1 MTNRFIYALVACAGL
16 LGSTACTD
24 LTSNVYSSYNS
35 SVFPKN
41 EEDVNALLV
50 GGVYAPFRSNMFE
63 GLFCTSNRG
72 VQIYND
78 MCTDMGDCMWQ
89 DVYWF
94 DLINVNFN
102 TNPTDGEGPSLI
114 YRNNISCLSR
124 MTNIIKTVKEMSSIS
139 EENKNKLLAQAYC
152 GRGWLAY
159 ILYDMFGRIQIPT
172 EESLSNP
179 AANIIVPRSTD
190 EETVKYIEDNLL
202 EAAKYL
208 PKTIPYGDADYGRFT
223 AGAAYTILMH
233 LYMHEERWADA
244 VEVGRELM
252 KPDYGYQLVPD
263 YKDIFTLENEGN
275 KETIWACTEDRG
287 INIQL
292 WLSEVLPSSYPR
304 KNPNIQTWSGY
315 RMPWQFYHTYEPGDR
330 RLLTIAG
337 EYTSS
342 AGVLYNE
349 ANPRGV
355 LDKGAL
361 PIKYGEDPE
370 DTGSGSAIDYIVL
383 RYADVLTLQAEALA
397 RKANSVTQEAVDL
410 LNMVRN
416 RAKIP
421 LYKVGDFGSLESF
434 LNAVLTER
442 GHELYFEGWRR
453 SDLIRH
459 GKFIAYA
466 KLYKKSRTA
475 APHHVLFPLPQK
487 IINEG
492 RGLVIQN
499 EGY

>member
-78 MCTDMGDCMWQ
+78 MCTDMGDCRWQ

-102 TNPTDGEGPSLI
+102 ANPTDGEGPSLI

-233 LYMHEERWADA
+233 LYMHEQRWADA
-244 VEVGRELM
+244 VEVGNELM

-275 KETIWACTEDRG
+275 KETIWACTEDRC

>member
-1 MTNRFIYALVACAGL
+1 MANKFIYALAACAGL
-16 LGSTACTD
+16 LGTTACTD
-24 LTSNVYSSYNS
+24 LDSNVYSAYNTS
-35 SVFPKN
+35 IFPQN

-78 MCTDMGDCMWQ
+78 MCTDLGDCRWQ
-89 DVYWF
+89 DAYWF
-94 DLINVNFN
+94 DLISVNFN
-102 TNPTDGEGPSLI
+102 TNQVEGAPLI
-114 YRNNISCLSR
+114 YRNNISYLSR
-124 MTNIIKTVKEMSSIS
+124 MTNIIKTVQEMSSIS
-139 EENKNKLLAQAYC
+139 EANKNKLLAQAYC

-172 EESLSNP
+172 EESLNNP

-202 EAAKYL
+202 EAVKYL
-208 PKTIPYGDADYGRFT
+208 PKTIPYGNADYGRFT

-233 LYMHEERWADA
+233 LYMHEQRWADA
-244 VEVGRELM
+244 VEVGNELM
-252 KPDYGYQLVPD
+252 KSDYGYELVPD

-275 KETIWACTEDRG
+275 KETIWACTEDHG
-287 INIQL
+287 INSQL
-292 WLSEVLPSSYPR
+292 WLSEVLPSTYPV
-304 KNPNIQTWSGY
+304 KNSKIQRWGGY
-315 RMPWQFYHTYEPGDR
+315 RMPWQFYHSYEQGDR
-330 RLLTIAG
+330 RLLTICG
-337 EYTSS
+337 KYTSKS
-342 AGVLYNE
+342 GLVYSE
-349 ANPRGV
+349 ANPRNT

-370 DTGSGSAIDYIVL
+370 DIGSGSSIDYIVL

-397 RKANSVTQEAVDL
+397 RNANSVTQEAVDL

-434 LNAVLTER
+434 LDAVLTER

-459 GKFIAYA
+459 GKFIDYA

-475 APHHVLFPLPQK
+475 APHHVLFPLPQE

-492 RGLVIQN
+492 RGLVVQN
-499 EGY
+499 DGY

>member
-1 MTNRFIYALVACAGL
+1 MANKFIYVLAACAGL

-24 LTSNVYSSYNS
+24 LNSNVYSAYNTS
-35 SVFPKN
+35 IFPQN
-41 EEDVNALLV
+41 EEDVNALLI

-78 MCTDMGDCMWQ
+78 MCTDLGDCRWQ

-124 MTNIIKTVKEMSSIS
+124 MSNIIKTVKEMNSIS
-139 EENKNKLLAQAYC
+139 EANKTKLLAQAYC

-172 EESLSNP
+172 EESLNNP

-190 EETVKYIEDNLL
+190 EETVKYIEENLL

-233 LYMHEERWADA
+233 LYMHEQRWADA
-244 VEVGRELM
+244 VDVGRELM

-275 KETIWACTEDRG
+275 KETIWACTEDHG
-287 INIQL
+287 INVQL
-292 WLSEVLPSSYPR
+292 WLSEVLPTSYPER
-304 KNPNIQTWSGY
+304 IQTC
-315 RMPWQFYHTYEPGDR
+315 
-330 RLLTIAG
+330 
-337 EYTSS
+337 
-342 AGVLYNE
+342 
-349 ANPRGV
+349 
-355 LDKGAL
+355 
-361 PIKYGEDPE
+361 
-370 DTGSGSAIDYIVL
+370 
-383 RYADVLTLQAEALA
+383 
-397 RKANSVTQEAVDL
+397 
-410 LNMVRN
+410 
-416 RAKIP
+416 
-421 LYKVGDFGSLESF
+421 
-434 LNAVLTER
+434 
-442 GHELYFEGWRR
+442 
-453 SDLIRH
+453 
-459 GKFIAYA
+459 
-466 KLYKKSRTA
+466 
-475 APHHVLFPLPQK
+475 
-487 IINEG
+487 
-492 RGLVIQN
+492 
-499 EGY
+499 

>member
-1 MTNRFIYALVACAGL
+1 MANKFIYVLAACAGL

-24 LTSNVYSSYNS
+24 LDSNVYSAYNTS
-35 SVFPKN
+35 IFPQN

-50 GGVYAPFRSNMFE
+50 GGVYAPFRSDRFE

-78 MCTDMGDCMWQ
+78 MCTDLGNCRWT

-102 TNPTDGEGPSLI
+102 TNQVEGAPLI

-124 MTNIIKTVKEMSSIS
+124 MSNIIKTIKQMNSIS
-139 EENKNKLLAQAYC
+139 EDNKNKLLAQAYC

-172 EESLSNP
+172 EESLNNP
-179 AANIIVPRSTD
+179 AENIIVPRSTD

-202 EAAKYL
+202 EAVKYL
-208 PKTIPYGDADYGRFT
+208 PKTIPYGNADYGRFT

-233 LYMHEERWADA
+233 LYMHEQRWAEA
-244 VEVGRELM
+244 VEVGNELM

-275 KETIWACTEDRG
+275 KETIWACTEDHG

-292 WLSEVLPSSYPR
+292 WLSEVLPSTYPT
-304 KNPNIQTWSGY
+304 KNPKIQKWNGY
-315 RMPWQFYHTYEPGDR
+315 RMPWQFYHSYEQGDR
-330 RLLTIAG
+330 RLLTICAK
-337 EYTSS
+337 YTSNS
-342 AGVLYNE
+342 GLVYSE
-349 ANPRGV
+349 AYPRGT
-355 LDKGAL
+355 LDLGAL

-370 DTGSGSAIDYIVL
+370 DTGSGSSIDYIVL

-410 LNMVRN
+410 LNMVRQ
-416 RAKIP
+416 RAGIP
-421 LYKVGDFGSLESF
+421 TYKVGDFGSLESF
-434 LNAVLTER
+434 LDAVLTER

-459 GKFIAYA
+459 GKFIEYA

-475 APHHVLFPLPQK
+475 APHHVLFPLPQE

>member
-1 MTNRFIYALVACAGL
+1 MANKFIYVLAACAGL

-24 LTSNVYSSYNS
+24 LDSNVYSAYNTS
-35 SVFPKN
+35 IFPQN

-50 GGVYAPFRSNMFE
+50 GGVYAPFRSDRFE

-78 MCTDMGDCMWQ
+78 MCTDLGNCRWT

-102 TNPTDGEGPSLI
+102 TNQVEGAPLI

-124 MTNIIKTVKEMSSIS
+124 MSNIIKTIKQMNIIS
-139 EENKNKLLAQAYC
+139 EDNKNKLLAQAYC

-172 EESLSNP
+172 EESLNNP
-179 AANIIVPRSTD
+179 AENIIVPRSTD

-202 EAAKYL
+202 EAIKYL
-208 PKTIPYGDADYGRFT
+208 PKTIPYGNADYGRFT

-233 LYMHEERWADA
+233 LYMHEQRWAEA
-244 VEVGRELM
+244 VEVGNELM

-275 KETIWACTEDRG
+275 KETIWACTEDHG

-292 WLSEVLPSSYPR
+292 WLSEVLPSTYPT
-304 KNPNIQTWSGY
+304 KNPKIQKWNGY
-315 RMPWQFYHTYEPGDR
+315 RIPWQFYHSYEQGDR
-330 RLLTIAG
+330 RLLTICAK
-337 EYTSS
+337 YTSNS
-342 AGVLYNE
+342 GLVYSE
-349 ANPRGV
+349 AYPRGT
-355 LDKGAL
+355 LDLGAL

-370 DTGSGSAIDYIVL
+370 DTGSGSSIDYIVL

-410 LNMVRN
+410 LNMVRQ
-416 RAKIP
+416 RAGIP
-421 LYKVGDFGSLESF
+421 TYKVGDFGSLESF
-434 LNAVLTER
+434 LDAVLTER

-459 GKFIAYA
+459 GKFIEYA

-475 APHHVLFPLPQK
+475 APHHVLFPLPQE

-499 EGY
+499 DGY

>member
-1 MTNRFIYALVACAGL
+1 MTNRFIYALAACAGL

-24 LTSNVYSSYNS
+24 LNSNVYSAYNTT
-35 SVFPKN
+35 VFPQN
-41 EEDVNALLV
+41 EEDVNALLI

-78 MCTDMGDCMWQ
+78 MCTDLGDCRWQ

-124 MTNIIKTVKEMSSIS
+124 MSNIIKTVKEMNSIS
-139 EENKNKLLAQAYC
+139 EANKTKLLAQAYC

-190 EETVKYIEDNLL
+190 EETVKYIEENLL

-233 LYMHEERWADA
+233 LYMHEQRWAEA
-244 VEVGRELM
+244 VEVGNELM

-275 KETIWACTEDRG
+275 KETIWACTEDHG

-292 WLSEVLPSSYPR
+292 WLSEVLPSTYPT
-304 KNPNIQTWSGY
+304 KNPKIQKWNGY
-315 RMPWQFYHTYEPGDR
+315 RIPWQFYHSYEQGDR
-330 RLLTIAG
+330 RLLTICAK
-337 EYTSS
+337 YTSNS
-342 AGVLYNE
+342 GLVYSE
-349 ANPRGV
+349 AYPRGT
-355 LDKGAL
+355 LDLGAL

-370 DTGSGSAIDYIVL
+370 DTGSGSSIDYIVL

-410 LNMVRN
+410 LNMVRQ
-416 RAKIP
+416 RAGIP
-421 LYKVGDFGSLESF
+421 TYKVGDFGSLESF
-434 LNAVLTER
+434 LDAVLTER

-459 GKFIAYA
+459 GKFIEYA

-475 APHHVLFPLPQK
+475 APHHVLFPLPQE

-499 EGY
+499 DGY

>member
-1 MTNRFIYALVACAGL
+1 MANKFIYVLAACAGL

-24 LTSNVYSSYNS
+24 LNSNVYSAYNTS
-35 SVFPKN
+35 IFPQN

-78 MCTDMGDCMWQ
+78 MCTDLGDCRWQ

-102 TNPTDGEGPSLI
+102 TNHKEGAPLI

-124 MTNIIKTVKEMSSIS
+124 MSNIIKTVKEMNSIS
-139 EENKNKLLAQAYC
+139 EANKTKLLAQAYC

-172 EESLSNP
+172 EESLNNP
-179 AANIIVPRSTD
+179 AENIIVPRSTD
-190 EETVKYIEDNLL
+190 EGTVKYIEDNLL
-202 EAAKYL
+202 EAVKYL
-208 PKTIPYGDADYGRFT
+208 PKTIPYGNADYGRFT

-233 LYMHEERWADA
+233 LYMHEQRWAEA
-244 VEVGRELM
+244 VEVGNELM

-275 KETIWACTEDRG
+275 KETIWACTEDHG

-292 WLSEVLPSSYPR
+292 WLSEVLPSTYPT
-304 KNPNIQTWSGY
+304 KNPKIQKWNGY
-315 RMPWQFYHTYEPGDR
+315 RIPWQFYHSYEQGDR
-330 RLLTIAG
+330 RLLTICG
-337 EYTSS
+337 QYYSKT
-342 AGVLYNE
+342 GVLYNE

-355 LDKGAL
+355 FDKGAL
-361 PIKYGEDPE
+361 PIKYGEDPK
-370 DTGSGSAIDYIVL
+370 DTGSGSSIDYIVL

-410 LNMVRN
+410 LNMVRQ
-416 RAKIP
+416 RAGIP
-421 LYKVGDFGSLESF
+421 TYKVGDFGSLESF
-434 LNAVLTER
+434 LDAVLTER

-499 EGY
+499 DGY

>member
-1 MTNRFIYALVACAGL
+1 
-16 LGSTACTD
+16 
-24 LTSNVYSSYNS
+24 
-35 SVFPKN
+35 
-41 EEDVNALLV
+41 
-50 GGVYAPFRSNMFE
+50 
-63 GLFCTSNRG
+63 
-72 VQIYND
+72 

-233 LYMHEERWADA
+233 LYMHEQRWADA
-244 VEVGRELM
+244 VEVGNELM
-252 KPDYGYQLVPD
+252 KSDYGYQLVDD

-337 EYTSS
+337 EYISN

>member
-1 MTNRFIYALVACAGL
+1 MANKFIYVLAACAGL

-24 LTSNVYSSYNS
+24 LDSNVYSAYNTS
-35 SVFPKN
+35 IFPQN

-63 GLFCTSNRG
+63 GLFCSSNRG

-78 MCTDMGDCMWQ
+78 MCTDLGDCRWQ
-89 DVYWF
+89 DAYWF
-94 DLINVNFN
+94 DLISVNFN
-102 TNPTDGEGPSLI
+102 TNHMEGAPLI

-124 MTNIIKTVKEMSSIS
+124 MSNIIKTIKQMNIIS
-139 EENKNKLLAQAYC
+139 EDNKNKLLAQAYC

-172 EESLSNP
+172 EESLNNP
-179 AANIIVPRSTD
+179 AENIIVPRSTD

-202 EAAKYL
+202 EAVKYL
-208 PKTIPYGDADYGRFT
+208 PKTIPYGNADYGRFT

-233 LYMHEERWADA
+233 LYMHEQRWAEA
-244 VEVGRELM
+244 VEVGNELM

-275 KETIWACTEDRG
+275 KETIWACTEDHG

-292 WLSEVLPSSYPR
+292 WLSEVLPSTYPT
-304 KNPNIQTWSGY
+304 KNPKIQKWNGY
-315 RMPWQFYHTYEPGDR
+315 RMPWQFYHSYEQGDR
-330 RLLTIAG
+330 RLLTICAK
-337 EYTSS
+337 YTSNS
-342 AGVLYNE
+342 GLVYSE
-349 ANPRGV
+349 AYPRGT

-370 DTGSGSAIDYIVL
+370 DTGSGSSIDYIVL

-410 LNMVRN
+410 LNMVRQ
-416 RAKIP
+416 RAGIP
-421 LYKVGDFGSLESF
+421 TYKVGDFGSLESF
-434 LNAVLTER
+434 LDAVLTER

-459 GKFIAYA
+459 GKFIEYA

-475 APHHVLFPLPQK
+475 APHHVLFPLPQE

>member
-1 MTNRFIYALVACAGL
+1 MANKFIYVLAACAGL

-24 LTSNVYSSYNS
+24 LDSNVYSAYNTS
-35 SVFPKN
+35 IFPQN

-50 GGVYAPFRSNMFE
+50 GGVYAPFRSDRFE

-78 MCTDMGDCMWQ
+78 MCTDLGNCRWT

-102 TNPTDGEGPSLI
+102 TNQVEGAPLI

-124 MTNIIKTVKEMSSIS
+124 MSNIIKTIKQMNSIS
-139 EENKNKLLAQAYC
+139 EDNKNKLLAQAYC

-172 EESLSNP
+172 EESLNNP
-179 AANIIVPRSTD
+179 AENIIVPRSTD

-202 EAAKYL
+202 EALKYL
-208 PKTIPYGDADYGRFT
+208 PKTIPYGNADYGRFT

-233 LYMHEERWADA
+233 LYMHEQRWAEA
-244 VEVGRELM
+244 VEVGNELM

-275 KETIWACTEDRG
+275 KETIWACTEDHG

-292 WLSEVLPSSYPR
+292 WLSEVLPSTYPT
-304 KNPNIQTWSGY
+304 KNPKIQKWNGY
-315 RMPWQFYHTYEPGDR
+315 RMPWQFYHSYEQGDR
-330 RLLTIAG
+330 RLLTICAK
-337 EYTSS
+337 YTSNS
-342 AGVLYNE
+342 GLVYSE
-349 ANPRGV
+349 AYPRGT
-355 LDKGAL
+355 LDLGAL

-370 DTGSGSAIDYIVL
+370 DTGSGSSIDYIVL

-410 LNMVRN
+410 LNMVRQ
-416 RAKIP
+416 RAGIP
-421 LYKVGDFGSLESF
+421 TYKVGDFGSLESF
-434 LNAVLTER
+434 LDAVLTER

-459 GKFIAYA
+459 GKFIEYA

-475 APHHVLFPLPQK
+475 APHHVLFPLPK
-487 IINEG
+487 EIIN
-492 RGLVIQN
+492 
-499 EGY
+499 

>member
-78 MCTDMGDCMWQ
+78 MCTDLGDCRWQ

-124 MTNIIKTVKEMSSIS
+124 MSNIIKTVKEMSSIS

-233 LYMHEERWADA
+233 LYMHEQRWADA
-244 VEVGRELM
+244 VEVGNELM

-337 EYTSS
+337 EYISN

-410 LNMVRN
+410 LNKVRQ
-416 RAKIP
+416 RAGIP

-459 GKFIAYA
+459 GKFMAEA
-466 KLYKKSRTA
+466 KLDKKSRTA
-475 APHHVLFPLPQK
+475 APHDGLFPLPQK

>member
-1 MTNRFIYALVACAGL
+1 MANKFIYVLAACAGL

-24 LTSNVYSSYNS
+24 LDSNVYSAYNTS
-35 SVFPKN
+35 IFPQN

-50 GGVYAPFRSNMFE
+50 GGVYAPFRSDRFE

-78 MCTDMGDCMWQ
+78 MCTDLGNCRWT

-102 TNPTDGEGPSLI
+102 TNQVEGAPLI

-124 MTNIIKTVKEMSSIS
+124 MSNIIKTIKQMNSIS
-139 EENKNKLLAQAYC
+139 EDNKNKLLAQAYC

-172 EESLSNP
+172 EESLNNP
-179 AANIIVPRSTD
+179 AENIIVPRSTD

-202 EAAKYL
+202 EAVKYL
-208 PKTIPYGDADYGRFT
+208 PKTIPYGNADYGRFT

-233 LYMHEERWADA
+233 LYMHEQRWAEA
-244 VEVGRELM
+244 VEVGNELM

-275 KETIWACTEDRG
+275 KETIWACTEDHG

-292 WLSEVLPSSYPR
+292 WLSEVLPSTYPT
-304 KNPNIQTWSGY
+304 KNPKIQKWNGY
-315 RMPWQFYHTYEPGDR
+315 RIPWQFYHSYEQGDR
-330 RLLTIAG
+330 RLLTICAK
-337 EYTSS
+337 YTSNS
-342 AGVLYNE
+342 GLVYSE
-349 ANPRGV
+349 AYPRGT
-355 LDKGAL
+355 LDLGAL

-370 DTGSGSAIDYIVL
+370 DTGSGSSIDYIVL

-410 LNMVRN
+410 LNMVRQ
-416 RAKIP
+416 RAEIP
-421 LYKVGDFGSLESF
+421 TYKVGDFGSLESF
-434 LNAVLTER
+434 LDAVLTER

-459 GKFIAYA
+459 GKFIEYA

-475 APHHVLFPLPQK
+475 APHHVLFPLPQE

>member
-1 MTNRFIYALVACAGL
+1 MANKFIYVLAACAGL

-24 LTSNVYSSYNS
+24 LDSNVYSAYNTS
-35 SVFPKN
+35 IFPQN

-78 MCTDMGDCMWQ
+78 MCTDLGDCRWQ
-89 DVYWF
+89 DAYWF
-94 DLINVNFN
+94 DLISVNFN
-102 TNPTDGEGPSLI
+102 TNQVEGAPLI
-114 YRNNISCLSR
+114 YRNNISYLSR
-124 MTNIIKTVKEMSSIS
+124 MSNIIKTIQQMKSIS
-139 EENKNKLLAQAYC
+139 DANKNELLAQAYC

-172 EESLSNP
+172 EESLNNP
-179 AANIIVPRSTD
+179 AENIIVPRSTD

-202 EAAKYL
+202 EAVKYL
-208 PKTIPYGDADYGRFT
+208 PKTIPYGNADYGRFT

-233 LYMHEERWADA
+233 LYMHEQRWAEA
-244 VEVGRELM
+244 VEVGNELM

-275 KETIWACTEDRG
+275 KETIWACTEDHG

-292 WLSEVLPSSYPR
+292 WLSEVLPSTYPT
-304 KNPNIQTWSGY
+304 KNPKIQKWNGY
-315 RMPWQFYHTYEPGDR
+315 RMPWQFYHSYEQGDR
-330 RLLTIAG
+330 RLLTICG
-337 EYTSS
+337 KYTSNS
-342 AGVLYNE
+342 GLVYSE
-349 ANPRGV
+349 ANPRGT

-370 DTGSGSAIDYIVL
+370 DTGSGSSIDYIVL

-410 LNMVRN
+410 LNMVRQ
-416 RAKIP
+416 RAGIP
-421 LYKVGDFGSLESF
+421 TYKVGDFGSLESF
-434 LNAVLTER
+434 LDAVLTER

-459 GKFIAYA
+459 GKFIEYA

-475 APHHVLFPLPQK
+475 APHHVLFPLPQE

>member
-233 LYMHEERWADA
+233 LYMHEQRWADA
-244 VEVGRELM
+244 VEVGNELM
-252 KPDYGYQLVPD
+252 KSDYGYQLVDD

-292 WLSEVLPSSYPR
+292 GPSEVLPSSYPR

-337 EYTSS
+337 EYISN

-355 LDKGAL
+355 LDKGAV

-397 RKANSVTQEAVDL
+397 RKANNVTQEAVDL
-410 LNMVRN
+410 LNKVRQ
-416 RAKIP
+416 RAGIP

>member
-1 MTNRFIYALVACAGL
+1 MANKFIYALAACAGL
-16 LGSTACTD
+16 LGTTACTD
-24 LTSNVYSSYNS
+24 LNSNVYSAYNTT
-35 SVFPKN
+35 VFPQN

-78 MCTDMGDCMWQ
+78 MCTDLGDCRWQ

-102 TNPTDGEGPSLI
+102 TNQVEGAPLI

-124 MTNIIKTVKEMSSIS
+124 MTNIIKTVKGMNSIS
-139 EENKNKLLAQAYC
+139 EANKNKLLAQAYC

-172 EESLSNP
+172 EESLNNP

-190 EETVKYIEDNLL
+190 EETAKYIEDNLL
-202 EAAKYL
+202 EAVKYL
-208 PKTIPYGDADYGRFT
+208 PKTIPYGDIDYGRFT

-233 LYMHEERWADA
+233 LYMHEQRWADA

-252 KPDYGYQLVPD
+252 KSDYGYELVPD

-275 KETIWACTEDRG
+275 KETIWACTEDHG
-287 INIQL
+287 INVQL
-292 WLSEVLPSSYPR
+292 WLSEVLTSTYPV
-304 KNPNIQTWSGY
+304 KNPNMQTWSGY
-315 RMPWQFYHTYEPGDR
+315 RMPWQFYHSYEQGDR

-337 EYTSS
+337 EYTSY

-370 DTGSGSAIDYIVL
+370 DTGSGSSIDYIVL

-397 RKANSVTQEAVDL
+397 RNANSVTQEAVDL
-410 LNMVRN
+410 LNMVRD

-475 APHHVLFPLPQK
+475 APHHVLFPLPQE

-492 RGLVIQN
+492 RGLVVQN
-499 EGY
+499 DGY

>member
-1 MTNRFIYALVACAGL
+1 MANKFIYVLAACAGL

-24 LTSNVYSSYNS
+24 LDSNVYSAYNTS
-35 SVFPKN
+35 IFPQN

-50 GGVYAPFRSNMFE
+50 GGVYAPFRSDRFE

-78 MCTDMGDCMWQ
+78 MCTDLGDCRWQ
-89 DVYWF
+89 DAYWF
-94 DLINVNFN
+94 DLISVNFN
-102 TNPTDGEGPSLI
+102 TNQVEGAPLI
-114 YRNNISCLSR
+114 YRNNISYLSR
-124 MTNIIKTVKEMSSIS
+124 MSNIIKTIQQMKSIS
-139 EENKNKLLAQAYC
+139 DANKNELLAQAYC

-172 EESLSNP
+172 EESLNNP
-179 AANIIVPRSTD
+179 AENIIVPRSTD

-202 EAAKYL
+202 EAVKYL
-208 PKTIPYGDADYGRFT
+208 PKTIPYGNADYGRFT

-233 LYMHEERWADA
+233 LYMHEQRWAEA
-244 VEVGRELM
+244 VEVGNELM

-275 KETIWACTEDRG
+275 KETIWACTEDHG

-292 WLSEVLPSSYPR
+292 WLSEVLPSTYPT
-304 KNPNIQTWSGY
+304 KNPKIQKWNGY
-315 RMPWQFYHTYEPGDR
+315 RMPWQFYHSYEQGDR
-330 RLLTIAG
+330 RLLTICG
-337 EYTSS
+337 KYTSNS
-342 AGVLYNE
+342 GLVYSE
-349 ANPRGV
+349 ANPRGT

-370 DTGSGSAIDYIVL
+370 DTGSGSSIDYIVL

-410 LNMVRN
+410 LNMVRQ
-416 RAKIP
+416 RAGIP
-421 LYKVGDFGSLESF
+421 TYKVGDFGSLESF
-434 LNAVLTER
+434 LDAVLTER

-459 GKFIAYA
+459 GKFIEYA

-475 APHHVLFPLPQK
+475 APHHVLFPLPQE

>member
-1 MTNRFIYALVACAGL
+1 MTNRFICALAACAGL
-16 LGSTACTD
+16 LGFTACTD
-24 LTSNVYSSYNS
+24 LNSEIYSAYNTTI
-35 SVFPKN
+35 FPNN

-63 GLFCTSNRG
+63 GLFCASNRG

-78 MCTDMGDCMWQ
+78 MCTDLGDCKFQ

-94 DLINVNFN
+94 DLININFN
-102 TNPTDGEGPSLI
+102 TNQIEGAPLI

-124 MTNIIKTVKEMSSIS
+124 MSNIIKTIQEMTSIS
-139 EENKNKLLAQAYC
+139 EDNKNKLLAQAYC

-172 EESLSNP
+172 EESLANP
-179 AANIIVPRSTD
+179 AANTIIPRSTN

-208 PKTIPYGDADYGRFT
+208 PKNIAYGDADYGRFT

-233 LYMHEERWADA
+233 LYMHEKRWADA
-244 VEVGRELM
+244 ENVGRELM

-275 KETIWACTEDRG
+275 KETIWACTEDHG
-287 INIQL
+287 INTQL
-292 WLSEVLPSSYPR
+292 WLSEVLPTSYPR
-304 KNPNIQTWSGY
+304 QNENIQTWNGY
-315 RMPWQFYHTYEPGDR
+315 RMPWQFYHSYEPGDR
-330 RLLTIAG
+330 RLLTISG
-337 EYTSS
+337 EYTSN

-349 ANPRGV
+349 ANPRGI

-361 PIKYGEDPE
+361 PIKYGEDPD

-383 RYADVLTLQAEALA
+383 RYADVLTLEAEAIA
-397 RKANSVTQEAVDL
+397 RNANTVTQEAVDL
-410 LNMVRN
+410 LNMVRK
-416 RAKIP
+416 RAGIST
-421 LYKVGDFGSLESF
+421 YKVSDFGSLDSF

-475 APHHVLFPLPQK
+475 APHHVLFPLPQE

-492 RGLVIQN
+492 RGQVVQN

>member
-1 MTNRFIYALVACAGL
+1 MANKFIYVLAACAGL

-24 LTSNVYSSYNS
+24 LDSNVYSAYNTS
-35 SVFPKN
+35 IFPQN

-50 GGVYAPFRSNMFE
+50 GGVYAPFRSDRFE

-78 MCTDMGDCMWQ
+78 MCTDLGNCRWT

-102 TNPTDGEGPSLI
+102 TNQVEGAPLI

-124 MTNIIKTVKEMSSIS
+124 MSNIIKTIKQMNSIS
-139 EENKNKLLAQAYC
+139 EDNKNKLLAQAYC

-172 EESLSNP
+172 EESLNNP
-179 AANIIVPRSTD
+179 AENIIVPRSTD

-202 EAAKYL
+202 EAVKYL
-208 PKTIPYGDADYGRFT
+208 PKTIPYGNADYGRFT

-233 LYMHEERWADA
+233 LYMHEQRWAEA
-244 VEVGRELM
+244 VEVGNELM

-275 KETIWACTEDRG
+275 KETIWACTEDHG

-292 WLSEVLPSSYPR
+292 WLSEVLPSTYPT
-304 KNPNIQTWSGY
+304 KNPKIQKWNGY
-315 RMPWQFYHTYEPGDR
+315 RMPWQFYHSYEQGDR
-330 RLLTIAG
+330 RLLTICAK
-337 EYTSS
+337 YTSNS
-342 AGVLYNE
+342 GLVYSE
-349 ANPRGV
+349 AYPRGT
-355 LDKGAL
+355 LDLGAL

-370 DTGSGSAIDYIVL
+370 DTGSGSSIDYIVL

-410 LNMVRN
+410 LNMVRQ
-416 RAKIP
+416 RAGIP
-421 LYKVGDFGSLESF
+421 TYKVGDFGSLESF

>member
-1 MTNRFIYALVACAGL
+1 MANKFIYVLAACAGL

-24 LTSNVYSSYNS
+24 LDSNVYSAYNTS
-35 SVFPKN
+35 IFPQN

-50 GGVYAPFRSNMFE
+50 GGVYAPFRSDRFE

-78 MCTDMGDCMWQ
+78 MCTDLGDCRWQ

-102 TNPTDGEGPSLI
+102 TNQVEGAPLI

-124 MTNIIKTVKEMSSIS
+124 MSNIIKTVKEMNSIS
-139 EENKNKLLAQAYC
+139 EANKTKLLAQAYC

-172 EESLSNP
+172 EESLNNP
-179 AANIIVPRSTD
+179 AENIIVPRSTD

-202 EAAKYL
+202 EAVKYL
-208 PKTIPYGDADYGRFT
+208 PKTIPYGNADYGRFT

-233 LYMHEERWADA
+233 LYMHEQRWAEA
-244 VEVGRELM
+244 VEVGNELM

-275 KETIWACTEDRG
+275 KETIWACTEDHG

-292 WLSEVLPSSYPR
+292 WLSEVLPSTYPT
-304 KNPNIQTWSGY
+304 KNPKIQKWNGY
-315 RMPWQFYHTYEPGDR
+315 RMPWQFYHSYEQGDR
-330 RLLTIAG
+330 RLLTICG
-337 EYTSS
+337 KYTSNS
-342 AGVLYNE
+342 GLVYSE
-349 ANPRGV
+349 ANPRGT

-370 DTGSGSAIDYIVL
+370 DTGSGSSIDYIVL

-410 LNMVRN
+410 LNMVRQ
-416 RAKIP
+416 RAGIP
-421 LYKVGDFGSLESF
+421 TYKVGDFGSLESF
-434 LNAVLTER
+434 LDAVLTER

-459 GKFIAYA
+459 GKFIEYA

-475 APHHVLFPLPQK
+475 APHHVLFPLPQE

-499 EGY
+499 DGY

>member
-1 MTNRFIYALVACAGL
+1 MANKFIYVLAACAGL

-24 LTSNVYSSYNS
+24 LDSNVYSAYNTS
-35 SVFPKN
+35 IFPQN

-50 GGVYAPFRSNMFE
+50 GGVYAPFRSDRFE

-78 MCTDMGDCMWQ
+78 MCTDLGDCRWQ

-102 TNPTDGEGPSLI
+102 TNHKEGAPLI

-124 MTNIIKTVKEMSSIS
+124 MSNIIKTIKQMNIIS
-139 EENKNKLLAQAYC
+139 EDNKNKLLAQAYC

-172 EESLSNP
+172 EESLNNP
-179 AANIIVPRSTD
+179 AENIIVPRSTD

-202 EAAKYL
+202 EAVKYL
-208 PKTIPYGDADYGRFT
+208 PKTIPYGNADYGRFT

-233 LYMHEERWADA
+233 LYMHEQRWAEA
-244 VEVGRELM
+244 VEVGNELM

-275 KETIWACTEDRG
+275 KETIWACTEDHG

-292 WLSEVLPSSYPR
+292 WLSEVLPSTYPT
-304 KNPNIQTWSGY
+304 KNPKIQKWNGY
-315 RMPWQFYHTYEPGDR
+315 RIPWQFYHSYEQGDR
-330 RLLTIAG
+330 RLLTICAK
-337 EYTSS
+337 YTSNS
-342 AGVLYNE
+342 GLVYSE
-349 ANPRGV
+349 AYPRGT
-355 LDKGAL
+355 LDLGAL

-370 DTGSGSAIDYIVL
+370 DTGSGSSIDYIVL

-410 LNMVRN
+410 LNMVRQ
-416 RAKIP
+416 RAGIP
-421 LYKVGDFGSLESF
+421 TYKVGDFGSLESF
-434 LNAVLTER
+434 LDAVLTER

-459 GKFIAYA
+459 GKFIEYA

-475 APHHVLFPLPQK
+475 APHHVLFPLPQE

>member
-1 MTNRFIYALVACAGL
+1 MANKFIYVLAACAGL

-24 LTSNVYSSYNS
+24 LDSNVYSAYNTS
-35 SVFPKN
+35 IFPQN

-50 GGVYAPFRSNMFE
+50 GGVYAPFRSDRFE

-78 MCTDMGDCMWQ
+78 MCTDLGNCRWT

-102 TNPTDGEGPSLI
+102 TNQVEGAPLI

-124 MTNIIKTVKEMSSIS
+124 MSNIIKTIKQMNSIS
-139 EENKNKLLAQAYC
+139 EDNKNKLLAQAYC

-172 EESLSNP
+172 EESLNNP
-179 AANIIVPRSTD
+179 AENIIVPRSTD

-202 EAAKYL
+202 EAVKYL
-208 PKTIPYGDADYGRFT
+208 PKTIPYGNADYGRFT

-233 LYMHEERWADA
+233 LYMHEQRWAEA
-244 VEVGRELM
+244 VEVGNELM

-275 KETIWACTEDRG
+275 KETIWACTEDHG

-292 WLSEVLPSSYPR
+292 WLSEVLPSTYPT
-304 KNPNIQTWSGY
+304 KNPKIQKWNGY
-315 RMPWQFYHTYEPGDR
+315 RMPWQFYHSYEQGDR
-330 RLLTIAG
+330 RLLTICAK
-337 EYTSS
+337 YTSNS
-342 AGVLYNE
+342 GLVYSE
-349 ANPRGV
+349 AYPRGT
-355 LDKGAL
+355 LDLGAL

-370 DTGSGSAIDYIVL
+370 DTGSGSSIDYIVL

-410 LNMVRN
+410 LNMVRQ
-416 RAKIP
+416 RAGIP
-421 LYKVGDFGSLESF
+421 TYKVGDFGSLESF
-434 LNAVLTER
+434 LDAVLTER

-459 GKFIAYA
+459 GKFIEYA

-475 APHHVLFPLPQK
+475 APHHVLFPLPQE

-499 EGY
+499 DGY

>member
-1 MTNRFIYALVACAGL
+1 MTNRFICALAACAGL
-16 LGSTACTD
+16 LGFTACTD
-24 LTSNVYSSYNS
+24 LNSEIYSAYNTTI
-35 SVFPKN
+35 FPKN

-63 GLFCTSNRG
+63 GLFCASNRG

-78 MCTDMGDCMWQ
+78 MCTDLGDCKFQ

-102 TNPTDGEGPSLI
+102 TNQIEGAPLI

-124 MTNIIKTVKEMSSIS
+124 MSNIIKTIQEMTSIS
-139 EENKNKLLAQAYC
+139 EDNKNKLLAQAYC

-172 EESLSNP
+172 EESLANP
-179 AANIIVPRSTD
+179 AANTIIPRSTN

-208 PKTIPYGDADYGRFT
+208 PKNIAYGDADYGRFT

-233 LYMHEERWADA
+233 LYMHEKRWADA
-244 VEVGRELM
+244 ENVGRELM
-252 KPDYGYQLVPD
+252 KPDYGYRLVPD

-275 KETIWACTEDRG
+275 KETIWACTEDHG
-287 INIQL
+287 INTQL
-292 WLSEVLPSSYPR
+292 WLSEVLPTSYPR
-304 KNPNIQTWSGY
+304 QNENIQTWNGY
-315 RMPWQFYHTYEPGDR
+315 RMPWQFYHSYEPGDR
-330 RLLTIAG
+330 RLLTISG
-337 EYTSS
+337 EYTSN

-349 ANPRGV
+349 ANPRGI

-361 PIKYGEDPE
+361 PIKYGEDPD

-383 RYADVLTLQAEALA
+383 RYADVLTLEAEAIA
-397 RKANSVTQEAVDL
+397 RNANTVTQEAVDL
-410 LNMVRN
+410 LNMVRK
-416 RAKIP
+416 RAGIST
-421 LYKVGDFGSLESF
+421 YKVSDFGSLDSF

-475 APHHVLFPLPQK
+475 APHHVLFPLPQE

-492 RGLVIQN
+492 RGQVVQN

>member
-1 MTNRFIYALVACAGL
+1 MANKFIYALAACAGL
-16 LGSTACTD
+16 LGTTACTD
-24 LTSNVYSSYNS
+24 LNSNVYSAYNTT
-35 SVFPKN
+35 VFPQN

-78 MCTDMGDCMWQ
+78 MCTDLGQCRWQ

-102 TNPTDGEGPSLI
+102 TNQVEGAPLI

-124 MTNIIKTVKEMSSIS
+124 MTNIIKTVQEMNSIS
-139 EENKNKLLAQAYC
+139 DANKNKLLAQAYC

-172 EESLSNP
+172 EESLNNP

-252 KPDYGYQLVPD
+252 KSDYGYQLVPD

-275 KETIWACTEDRG
+275 KETIWACTEDHG

-292 WLSEVLPSSYPR
+292 WLSEVLPSSYPK
-304 KNPNIQTWSGY
+304 KNQNIQTWGGY
-315 RMPWQFYHTYEPGDR
+315 RIPWQFYHSYESGDR
-330 RLLTIAG
+330 RLLTVCG
-337 EYTSS
+337 EYTSN

-355 LDKGAL
+355 LDLGAL

-397 RKANSVTQEAVDL
+397 RNANSVTQEAVDL
-410 LNMVRN
+410 LNMVRQ
-416 RAKIP
+416 RAGIP
-421 LYKVGDFGSLESF
+421 TYKVGDFGSLESF

-475 APHHVLFPLPQK
+475 APHHVLFPLPQE

-499 EGY
+499 DGY

>member
-1 MTNRFIYALVACAGL
+1 MANKFIYVLAACAGL

-24 LTSNVYSSYNS
+24 LDSNVYSAYNTS
-35 SVFPKN
+35 IFPQN

-63 GLFCTSNRG
+63 GLFCSSNRG

-78 MCTDMGDCMWQ
+78 MCTDLGDCRWQ
-89 DVYWF
+89 DAYWF

-102 TNPTDGEGPSLI
+102 TNHTEGAPLI

-124 MTNIIKTVKEMSSIS
+124 MSNIIKTIKQMNIIS
-139 EENKNKLLAQAYC
+139 EDNKNKLLAQAYC

-172 EESLSNP
+172 EESLNNP
-179 AANIIVPRSTD
+179 AENIIVPRSTD

-202 EAAKYL
+202 EAVKYL
-208 PKTIPYGDADYGRFT
+208 PKTIPYGNADYGRFT

-233 LYMHEERWADA
+233 LYMHEQRWAEA
-244 VEVGRELM
+244 VEVGNELM

-275 KETIWACTEDRG
+275 KETIWACTEDHG

-292 WLSEVLPSSYPR
+292 WLSEVLPSTYPT
-304 KNPNIQTWSGY
+304 KNPKIQKWNGY
-315 RMPWQFYHTYEPGDR
+315 RMPWQFYHSYEQGDR
-330 RLLTIAG
+330 RLLTICAK
-337 EYTSS
+337 YTSNS
-342 AGVLYNE
+342 GLVYSE
-349 ANPRGV
+349 AYPRGT
-355 LDKGAL
+355 LDLGAL

-370 DTGSGSAIDYIVL
+370 DTGSGSSIDYIVL

-410 LNMVRN
+410 LNMVRQ
-416 RAKIP
+416 RAGIP
-421 LYKVGDFGSLESF
+421 TYKVGDFGSLESF
-434 LNAVLTER
+434 LDAILTER

-459 GKFIAYA
+459 GKFIEYA

-475 APHHVLFPLPQK
+475 APHHVLFPLPQE

>member
-1 MTNRFIYALVACAGL
+1 MANKFIYVLAACAGL

-24 LTSNVYSSYNS
+24 LDSNVYSAYNTS
-35 SVFPKN
+35 IFPQN

-78 MCTDMGDCMWQ
+78 MCTDLGNCRWT

-102 TNPTDGEGPSLI
+102 TNQVEGAPLI

-124 MTNIIKTVKEMSSIS
+124 MSNIIKTVKEMNSIS
-139 EENKNKLLAQAYC
+139 EANKTKLLAQAYC

-172 EESLSNP
+172 EESLNNP
-179 AANIIVPRSTD
+179 AENIIVPRSTD
-190 EETVKYIEDNLL
+190 EGTVKYIEDNLL
-202 EAAKYL
+202 EAVKYL
-208 PKTIPYGDADYGRFT
+208 PKTIPYGNADYGRFT

-233 LYMHEERWADA
+233 LYMHEQRWAEA
-244 VEVGRELM
+244 VEVGNELM

-275 KETIWACTEDRG
+275 KETIWACTEDQG
-287 INIQL
+287 INTQL
-292 WLSEVLPSSYPR
+292 WLSEVLPSTYPT
-304 KNPNIQTWSGY
+304 KNPKIQKWNGY
-315 RMPWQFYHTYEPGDR
+315 RMPWQFYHSYEQGDR
-330 RLLTIAG
+330 RLLTICAK
-337 EYTSS
+337 YTSNS
-342 AGVLYNE
+342 GLVYSE
-349 ANPRGV
+349 AYPRGT
-355 LDKGAL
+355 LDLGAL

-370 DTGSGSAIDYIVL
+370 DTGSGSSIDYIVL

-397 RKANSVTQEAVDL
+397 RNANSVTQEAVDL
-410 LNMVRN
+410 LNMVRQ
-416 RAKIP
+416 RAGIP
-421 LYKVGDFGSLESF
+421 TYKVGDFGSLESF
-434 LNAVLTER
+434 LDAVLTER

-459 GKFIAYA
+459 GKFIEYA
-466 KLYKKSRTA
+466 KLYKNSRTA
-475 APHHVLFPLPQK
+475 APHHVLFPLPQE

-499 EGY
+499 DGY

>member
-1 MTNRFIYALVACAGL
+1 MANKFIYVLAACAGL

-24 LTSNVYSSYNS
+24 LDSNVYSAYNTS
-35 SVFPKN
+35 IFPQN

-50 GGVYAPFRSNMFE
+50 GGVYAPFRSDRFE

-78 MCTDMGDCMWQ
+78 MCTDLGNCRWT

-102 TNPTDGEGPSLI
+102 TNQVEGAPLI

-124 MTNIIKTVKEMSSIS
+124 MSNIIKTIKQMNIIS
-139 EENKNKLLAQAYC
+139 EDNKNKLLAQAYC

-172 EESLSNP
+172 EESLNNP
-179 AANIIVPRSTD
+179 AENIIVPRSTD

-202 EAAKYL
+202 EAVKYL
-208 PKTIPYGDADYGRFT
+208 PKTIPYGNADYGRFT

-233 LYMHEERWADA
+233 LYMHEQRWAEA
-244 VEVGRELM
+244 VEVGNELM

-275 KETIWACTEDRG
+275 KETIWACTEDHG

-292 WLSEVLPSSYPR
+292 WLSEVLPSTYPT
-304 KNPNIQTWSGY
+304 KNPKIQKWNGY
-315 RMPWQFYHTYEPGDR
+315 RMPWQFYHSYEQGDR
-330 RLLTIAG
+330 RLLTICAK
-337 EYTSS
+337 YTSNS
-342 AGVLYNE
+342 GLVYSE
-349 ANPRGV
+349 AYPRGT
-355 LDKGAL
+355 LDLGAL

-370 DTGSGSAIDYIVL
+370 DTGSGSSIDYIVL

-410 LNMVRN
+410 LNMVRQ
-416 RAKIP
+416 RAGIP
-421 LYKVGDFGSLESF
+421 TYKVGDFGSLESF
-434 LNAVLTER
+434 LDAVLTER

-459 GKFIAYA
+459 GKFIEYA

-475 APHHVLFPLPQK
+475 APHHVLFPLPQE

>member
-1 MTNRFIYALVACAGL
+1 MANKFIYVLAACAGL

-24 LTSNVYSSYNS
+24 LDSNVYSAYNTS
-35 SVFPKN
+35 IFPQN

-63 GLFCTSNRG
+63 GLFCSSNRG

-78 MCTDMGDCMWQ
+78 MCTDLGDCRWQ
-89 DVYWF
+89 DAYWF

-102 TNPTDGEGPSLI
+102 TNHTEGAPLI

-124 MTNIIKTVKEMSSIS
+124 MSNIIKTIKQMNIIS
-139 EENKNKLLAQAYC
+139 EDNKNKLLAQAYC

-172 EESLSNP
+172 EESLNNP
-179 AANIIVPRSTD
+179 AENIIVPRSTD

-202 EAAKYL
+202 EAVKYL
-208 PKTIPYGDADYGRFT
+208 PKTIPYGNADYGRFT

-233 LYMHEERWADA
+233 LYMHEQRWAEA
-244 VEVGRELM
+244 VEVGNELM

-275 KETIWACTEDRG
+275 KETIWACTEDHG

-292 WLSEVLPSSYPR
+292 WLSEVLPSTYPT
-304 KNPNIQTWSGY
+304 KNPKIQKWNGY
-315 RMPWQFYHTYEPGDR
+315 RMPWQFYHSYEQGDR
-330 RLLTIAG
+330 RLLTICAK
-337 EYTSS
+337 YTSNS
-342 AGVLYNE
+342 GLVYSE
-349 ANPRGV
+349 AYPRGT
-355 LDKGAL
+355 LDLGAL

-370 DTGSGSAIDYIVL
+370 DTGSGSSIDYIVL

-410 LNMVRN
+410 LNMVRQ
-416 RAKIP
+416 RAGIP
-421 LYKVGDFGSLESF
+421 TYKVGDFGSLESF
-434 LNAVLTER
+434 LDAVLTER

-459 GKFIAYA
+459 GKFIEYA

-475 APHHVLFPLPQK
+475 APHHVLFPLPQE

>member
-1 MTNRFIYALVACAGL
+1 M
-16 LGSTACTD
+16 
-24 LTSNVYSSYNS
+24 
-35 SVFPKN
+35 
-41 EEDVNALLV
+41 
-50 GGVYAPFRSNMFE
+50 
-63 GLFCTSNRG
+63 
-72 VQIYND
+72 
-78 MCTDMGDCMWQ
+78 
-89 DVYWF
+89 
-94 DLINVNFN
+94 
-102 TNPTDGEGPSLI
+102 
-114 YRNNISCLSR
+114 
-124 MTNIIKTVKEMSSIS
+124 
-139 EENKNKLLAQAYC
+139 
-152 GRGWLAY
+152 
-159 ILYDMFGRIQIPT
+159 
-172 EESLSNP
+172 
-179 AANIIVPRSTD
+179 PRSTD
-190 EETVKYIEDNLL
+190 EETVKYIEENLL

-233 LYMHEERWADA
+233 LYMHEQRWAEA

-275 KETIWACTEDRG
+275 KETIWACTEDHG
-287 INIQL
+287 INVQL

-315 RMPWQFYHTYEPGDR
+315 RIPWQFYHSYEPGDR

-337 EYTSS
+337 EYISN

-349 ANPRGV
+349 ANPRGE
-355 LDKGAL
+355 LDKGAV
-361 PIKYGEDPE
+361 PVKYGEDPE

-397 RKANSVTQEAVDL
+397 RNANSVTQEAVDL
-410 LNMVRN
+410 LNMVRQ
-416 RAKIP
+416 RAGIP
-421 LYKVGDFGSLESF
+421 TYKVGDFGSLESF

>member
-1 MTNRFIYALVACAGL
+1 MANKFIYVLAACAGL

-24 LTSNVYSSYNS
+24 LDSNVYSAYNTS
-35 SVFPKN
+35 IFPQN

-50 GGVYAPFRSNMFE
+50 GGVYAPFRSDRFE

-78 MCTDMGDCMWQ
+78 MCTDLGDCRWQ

-102 TNPTDGEGPSLI
+102 TNQVEGAPLI

-124 MTNIIKTVKEMSSIS
+124 MSNIIKTVKEMNSIS
-139 EENKNKLLAQAYC
+139 EANKTELLAQAYC

-172 EESLSNP
+172 EESLNNP
-179 AANIIVPRSTD
+179 AENIIVPRSTD

-202 EAAKYL
+202 EAVKYL
-208 PKTIPYGDADYGRFT
+208 PKTIPYGNADYGRFT

-233 LYMHEERWADA
+233 LYMHEQRWAEA
-244 VEVGRELM
+244 VEVGNELM

-275 KETIWACTEDRG
+275 KETIWACTEDHG

-292 WLSEVLPSSYPR
+292 WLSEVLPSTYPT
-304 KNPNIQTWSGY
+304 KNPKIQKWNGY
-315 RMPWQFYHTYEPGDR
+315 RIPWQFYHSYEQGDR
-330 RLLTIAG
+330 RLLTICG
-337 EYTSS
+337 KYTSNS
-342 AGVLYNE
+342 GLVYSE
-349 ANPRGV
+349 ANPRGT

-370 DTGSGSAIDYIVL
+370 DTGSGSSIDYIVL

-410 LNMVRN
+410 LNMVRQ
-416 RAKIP
+416 RAGIP
-421 LYKVGDFGSLESF
+421 TYKVGDFGSLESF
-434 LNAVLTER
+434 LDAVLTER

-459 GKFIAYA
+459 GKFIEYA